1 MTWDGASP
9 LVLPKQPETRR
20 LVWLAVVGEQ
30 DGYTDPVGCS
40 LKVEDGSLD
49 VARQYLAAA
58 TLIDGN
64 TYQTMFFFSE
74 DVGNDS
80 VKSYGGDAMATC
92 ALGRNCYM
100 DASSKLTVT
109 LDVPPPNGTMKVTW
123 VFEDIN

>member
-1 MTWDGASP
+1 MTWDGISP

-20 LVWLAVVGEQ
+20 LVWLAVVGQQ
-30 DGYTDPVGCS
+30 DGLLEPVGCT

-58 TLIDGN
+58 TLIDGA

-80 VKSYGGDAMATC
+80 VRSYNEDAMATC
-92 ALGRNCYM
+92 ALGRDCYM
-100 DASSKLTVT
+100 DASSKLTIA
-109 LDVPPPNGTMKVTW
+109 LDVAPSSGTMKVTW